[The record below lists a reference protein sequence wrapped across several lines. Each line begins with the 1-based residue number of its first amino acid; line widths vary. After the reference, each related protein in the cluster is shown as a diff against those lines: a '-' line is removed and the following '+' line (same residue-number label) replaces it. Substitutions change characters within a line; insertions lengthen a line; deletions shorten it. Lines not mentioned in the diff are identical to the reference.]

1 MIELPIWVFVLMC
14 ILSAPILLVIVF
26 IILLVLCMP
35 FFIFKCASQ
44 ADEAL
49 GVKEGMPNFE
59 NKEKE

>member
-14 ILSAPILLVIVF
+14 ILSAPILIVIVF
-26 IILLVLCMP
+26 IILVLLMTP
-35 FFIFKCASQ
+35 FYALRSASL

-49 GVKEGMPNFE
+49 GIKEVMPNFE